1 MWVSL
6 KGFEFCGD
14 LSFGEVEVFSTPCS
28 IAKS

>member
-14 LSFGEVEVFSTPCS
+14 LSFGEVEVTVQHSEEL
-28 IAKS
+28 K